1 MLCFENASRYVLNDV
16 TIHIPRGEIVGLI
29 GASGAGKTTFIKLA
43 CGLLAPRTGKVRALG
58 KDPAAFRGKYGAD
71 FSAFIV
77 GIPLLDRLDSV
88 KTGFEILR
96 EIYDIPE
103 DIFRRD
109 YSELAEGLGFGRY
122 ENERIMGLSLGQK
135 MRAEL
140 GAALI
145 YRPKLLLLDE
155 PNVGLDENGKAALR
169 ELLTERKKN
178 GMTALISSHDMSSV
192 SAVCGRIALLNNGGL
207 AYYGSEENLRKKY
220 APIDVMTLRFNG
232 KIPNPDDLPLVRYSI
247 EGNVLTLAYNA
258 NHITAAEILR
268 LIITQTGVSEI
279 SVRKSDLESIIAQ
292 INEGI

>member
-1 MLCFENASRYVLNDV
+1 MLCFENASRYAMNDV
-16 TIHIPRGEIVGLI
+16 TIHIPEGEIVGLI

-43 CGLLAPRTGKVRALG
+43 CGLLAPNNGRVRTLG
-58 KDPAAFRGKYGAD
+58 KDPAAFRGIYGAD
-71 FSAFIV
+71 LSAFIV
-77 GIPLLDRLDSV
+77 GIPLLDRLGSL
-88 KTGFEILR
+88 KTGFELLR
-96 EIYDIPE
+96 EIYGIPE
-103 DIFRRD
+103 NIFRRD
-109 YSELAEGLGFGRY
+109 YSELAERLGFGRY
-122 ENERIMGLSLGQK
+122 ENERIKGLSLGQM

-155 PNVGLDENGKAALR
+155 PNVGLDENGKSALR

-178 GMTALISSHDMSSV
+178 GMTVVISSHDMSGV
-192 SAVCGRIALLNNGGL
+192 SAVCGRIALLNNGRL

-232 KIPNPDDLPLVRYSI
+232 KIPDPDDLPLVRYSI

-268 LIITQTGVSEI
+268 LIITQTEASEI
-279 SVRKSDLESIIAQ
+279 SVKKSDLESIIAQ

>member
-1 MLCFENASRYVLNDV
+1 MLCFENVSRYALNDV
-16 TIHIPRGEIVGLI
+16 TIHIPEGEIVGLI

-43 CGLLAPRTGKVRALG
+43 CGLLAPNNGRVRTLG
-58 KDPAAFRGKYGAD
+58 KDPVAFRGKFGAD
-71 FSAFIV
+71 LSAFIV
-77 GIPLLDRLDSV
+77 GIPLLDRLVSV
-88 KTGFEILR
+88 KTGFDLLR

-109 YSELAEGLGFGRY
+109 HSELAERLDFGRY
-122 ENERIMGLSLGQK
+122 ENEQTKGLSLGQM

-169 ELLTERKKN
+169 KLLIERKKD
-178 GMTALISSHDMSSV
+178 GMTVVISSHDMASV
-192 SAVCGRIALLNNGGL
+192 SAVCDRIALLNNGRL
-207 AYYGSEENLRKKY
+207 AYYGSEDNLRKKY

-232 KIPNPDDLPLVRYSI
+232 AIPDLDDLPLVRYSV
-247 EGNVLTLAYNA
+247 EGDALTLAYNA

-268 LIITQTGVSEI
+268 LIIPQTEVSEI
-279 SVRKSDLESIIAQ
+279 SIGKTDLEGIIAQ
-292 INEGI
+292 INGGT

>member
-16 TIHIPRGEIVGLI
+16 TIHIPRGEMVGLI